1 MLKHVK
7 SDRVML
13 SDSRYD
19 QVIHMVTAAVGA
31 GPFYQLD
38 NNTTRSE
45 GIEQARERDTK
56 AGEV

>member
-31 GPFYQLD
+31 EPFYQLD

-45 GIEQARERDTK
+45 GNEQARERDTK